1 MVFQPAYSHLSAAEL
16 QARLEKGDQPTL
28 VDVRTPGEYFQYH
41 LANIQLIPIDE
52 FASRCQSELKADDEI
67 VLICE
72 HGVRSERA
80 AQYLASLGYENV
92 ATMDG
97 GMAAYQGEVIHGE

>member
-1 MVFQPAYSHLSAAEL
+1 MVFKPAYSHISAAEL
-16 QARLEKGDQPTL
+16 QERLENGDHPTL
-28 VDVRTPGEYFQYH
+28 VDVRTPAEYFQYH
-41 LANIQLIPIDE
+41 LENVHLIPLDE
-52 FASRCQSELKADDEI
+52 FASRTGELPLDEEV

-80 AQYLASLGYENV
+80 AQYLASLGYERV

-97 GMAAYQGEVIHGE
+97 GMAAYQGEVVHGE

>member
-1 MVFQPAYSHLSAAEL
+1 MVFKPAYSHLSAAEL
-16 QARLEKGDQPTL
+16 QERLENGDHPTL
-28 VDVRTPGEYFQYH
+28 VDVRTPAEYFQYH
-41 LANIQLIPIDE
+41 LENVQLIPIDE
-52 FASRCQSELKADDEI
+52 FASRAAGELSSDEEI

-72 HGVRSERA
+72 HGVRSEMA

-97 GMAAYQGEVIHGE
+97 GMAAYQGEVVHGE